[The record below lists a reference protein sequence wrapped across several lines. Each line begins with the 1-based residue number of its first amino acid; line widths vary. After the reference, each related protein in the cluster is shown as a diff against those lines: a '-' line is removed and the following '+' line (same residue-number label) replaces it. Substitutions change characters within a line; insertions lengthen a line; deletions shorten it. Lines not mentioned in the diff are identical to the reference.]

1 VTDYLTFWQ
10 SKTAIFRRELAP
22 NELFYSAAMRPK
34 LERLLL
40 QCSQPNGLI
49 LVVGPSGTGKST
61 VLKWIYDT
69 LEVAK
74 HEVLLTTLV
83 RDETTMGWL
92 TSRLAE
98 FMGVVVPAV
107 GSGNDLTPAMR
118 RTAAAFDELI
128 AEHLSLLVTID
139 AAHRLVTPESCGE
152 ISAYLN
158 LQALAGSCVTFL
170 LAGDQR
176 LKHLILSIPE
186 LSTRVAFT
194 LEIHPM
200 TRTETADY
208 IDHRLRHAGVAATF
222 DSDAVALIFDLSSG
236 IAASIDHLAES
247 CLIEAAFMDVR
258 VINRT
263 VVQAAA
269 AQIYGD
275 KLDDKPGD
283 KPSAKALGDAPT
295 EVSSGTEI
303 DMAKQQ
309 TILGTPSWLTMPIS
323 QVQPTD
329 GGPFGSHPHDHKSHD
344 AEAAGATKPIDS
356 GIKLT
361 SLFKSE
367 PGRNRS

>member
-1 VTDYLTFWQ
+1 MADYLTFWQ
-10 SKTAIFRRELAP
+10 AKTTIFRREVAP

-40 QCSQPNGLI
+40 HCSQPNGLI
-49 LVVGPSGTGKST
+49 LIVGPSGTGKST
-61 VLKWIYDT
+61 VLKWLYDT

-92 TSRLAE
+92 TPRLAE
-98 FMGVVVPAV
+98 FMGVVVPAL
-107 GSGNDLTPAMR
+107 GAGNDLTPAMR

-128 AEHLSLLVTID
+128 TEHLSLLVTID

-152 ISAYLN
+152 INAYLN

-176 LKHLILSIPE
+176 LKQLILSIPE
-186 LSTRVAFT
+186 LSTRVAFI
-194 LEIHPM
+194 LEIQPL

-208 IDHRLRHAGVAATF
+208 IDHRLRQAGVAATF
-222 DSDAVALIFDLSSG
+222 DADAVALIHDLSNG
-236 IAASIDHLAES
+236 IAASIDHLAEG
-247 CLIEAAFMDVR
+247 CLIEAAYMDIR
-258 VINRT
+258 MITRT

-275 KLDDKPGD
+275 KPGD
-283 KPSAKALGDAPT
+283 RPSGKVLGDAPT
-295 EVSSGTEI
+295 QLSSPSEI
-303 DMAKQQ
+303 DRAKQQ
-309 TILGTPSWLTMPIS
+309 TMLETPSWLTMQIS
-323 QVQPTD
+323 QAQPTG
-329 GGPFGSHPHDHKSHD
+329 GGPFSSPAHDPKSLD

>member
-1 VTDYLTFWQ
+1 MADYLTFWQ
-10 SKTAIFRRELAP
+10 AKTAIFRREVAP
-22 NELFYSAAMRPK
+22 NELFYSTTMRPK

-40 QCSQPNGLI
+40 QCSQPNGII

-61 VLKWIYDT
+61 VLKWLYDT

-74 HEVLLTTLV
+74 HEVLLTSLV

-92 TSRLAE
+92 TPRLAE

-107 GSGNDLTPAMR
+107 GPGHDLTPAMR
-118 RTAAAFDELI
+118 RTAATFDELI
-128 AEHLSLLVTID
+128 TEHLSLLVTID

-152 ISAYLN
+152 INAYLN

-176 LKHLILSIPE
+176 LKQLILSMPE

-194 LEIHPM
+194 LEIHPL

-208 IDHRLRHAGVAATF
+208 IDHRLRHAGVTATF
-222 DSDAVALIFDLSSG
+222 DTDAVALIYDLSSG
-236 IAASIDHLAES
+236 IAASIDHLAEG

-258 VINRT
+258 MISRT

-275 KLDDKPGD
+275 RLGDKSGD
-283 KPSAKALGDAPT
+283 KPSGKVPGHAPT
-295 EVSSGTEI
+295 HLSSPSEI
-303 DMAKQQ
+303 DPAKQQ
-309 TILGTPSWLTMPIS
+309 TILSSPSWLTMPIS
-323 QVQPTD
+323 QVQPTG
-329 GGPFGSHPHDHKSHD
+329 GGPFGSHPHDPKSLD
-344 AEAAGATKPIDS
+344 ADTAGATKPIDS